1 MTLNPG
7 PSNLG
12 GKPDASIEAATIA
25 HPSVAHTGNVAQKK
39 QRTYQPKVC
48 ACGSTFTPT
57 GPRDVRCPACK
68 AGR

>member
-12 GKPDASIEAATIA
+12 GKPGASIEAATTA
-25 HPSVAHTGNVAQKK
+25 HPSIAHTGNIAREKP
-39 QRTYQPKVC
+39 RTYQPKGC
-48 ACGSTFTPT
+48 ASGTAFTPT
-57 GPRDVRCPACK
+57 GPRGVRCPACK